1 MKLLKDFFYLF
12 YPNIC
17 ANCNEQLLQN
27 EKIICVF
34 CRHDL
39 PLTNFNSYTNNK
51 VFTIFY
57 GRITIEKAYSLLLF
71 RKEGIT
77 KNLIHNLKYKGNE
90 TVGVFFGNWLGEILY
105 KNKEFSSVDF
115 IIPVPIHSK
124 KKKIRGYNQVTKFGE
139 CLSTHLNIPFVEDIL
154 IRQSTTKTQT
164 LKSRFDRF
172 KNLETKFLLTDTTAF
187 KGKHILIIDDVI
199 TTGATLEACALAL
212 LKTSD
217 LRISILTMAYTE

>member
-90 TVGVFFGNWLGEILY
+90 TVGIFFWKLAWRN
-105 KNKEFSSVDF
+105 
-115 IIPVPIHSK
+115 II
-124 KKKIRGYNQVTKFGE
+124 
-139 CLSTHLNIPFVEDIL
+139 
-154 IRQSTTKTQT
+154 
-164 LKSRFDRF
+164 
-172 KNLETKFLLTDTTAF
+172 
-187 KGKHILIIDDVI
+187 
-199 TTGATLEACALAL
+199 
-212 LKTSD
+212 
-217 LRISILTMAYTE
+217 